1 MDEAKKLEAAQTHF
15 KQLRVALLI
24 EMAQHEQQLEQM
36 DSQLARLQE
45 ELDSSDA
52 MSAGIRE
59 RIKEDVRR
67 KWTKVIDEEKQRMA
81 NELAAAKA
89 EADRK
94 LAEVKEASEERA
106 QKQFAPAMRALR
118 EKLAHET
125 AVREEWQNK
134 ATELEREIAVLEV
147 DHKDVLDEIKSANAA
162 TGSEE
167 KKKAEFDKLRA
178 TVQALWEI
186 LEVDDEEALS
196 FMMAVQELAAFS
208 PAALALYQQ
217 EEQRLLQMKEAER

>member
-89 EADRK
+89 E
-94 LAEVKEASEERA
+94 
-106 QKQFAPAMRALR
+106 
-118 EKLAHET
+118 
-125 AVREEWQNK
+125 
-134 ATELEREIAVLEV
+134 
-147 DHKDVLDEIKSANAA
+147 
-162 TGSEE
+162 
-167 KKKAEFDKLRA
+167 
-178 TVQALWEI
+178 
-186 LEVDDEEALS
+186 
-196 FMMAVQELAAFS
+196 
-208 PAALALYQQ
+208 
-217 EEQRLLQMKEAER
+217 

>member
-94 LAEVKEASEERA
+94 LADVKETSEERA

-147 DHKDVLDEIKSANAA
+147 EHKDVIDEIKSANAA

-217 EEQRLLQMKEAER
+217 EEQRLLQMKAER